1 MVLGAPWK
9 VSLAPCNLKDCEMII
24 PEEDSN
30 AIIDTDDYTDTDD
43 DDDNEESY
51 MKATA
56 IDFVVDYLLQ
66 DAAFAEHFFNR
77 NRWDEVEQKYD
88 IERKKQLQPAHRQP
102 VKVDLAAM
110 RKAPPEQSQRLFP
123 ALLQCVRDNPG
134 MTAGEINSKLGRN
147 KYLESAVYKCIEKN
161 IDSFIRVPKK
171 DIGGTRYLIYA
182 KEEMVI
188 E

>member
-1 MVLGAPWK
+1 M
-9 VSLAPCNLKDCEMII
+9 DDTTEI
-24 PEEDSN
+24 ESN
-30 AIIDTDDYTDTDD
+30 AIIDTEDYTDTDD

-56 IDFVVDYLLQ
+56 IDFVVDYLLDDQ
-66 DAAFAEHFFNR
+66 AFAEWYFNR

-88 IERKKQLQPAHRQP
+88 IERKKLLQPAHRQP
-102 VKVDLAAM
+102 ITVDLAAM

-134 MTAGEINSKLGRN
+134 LTTGELNVKLGRT
-147 KYLESAVYKCIEKN
+147 KYLESSLYKCIEKN
-161 IDSFIRVPKK
+161 LDSFVRVPKK

-182 KEEMVI
+182 REEMVI

>member
-1 MVLGAPWK
+1 M
-9 VSLAPCNLKDCEMII
+9 DDTTEI
-24 PEEDSN
+24 DSN
-30 AIIDTDDYTDTDD
+30 AIIDTDDYTEEDD
-43 DDDNEESY
+43 DDDNEEEIY
-51 MKATA
+51 KMTAT
-56 IDFVVDYLLQ
+56 DFIVDYLLQ
-66 DAAFAEHFFNR
+66 DEKFAEWIFNR

-88 IERKKQLQPAHRQP
+88 IERKKLLQPAHRQP
-102 VKVDLAAM
+102 ITVDLAAM
-110 RKAPPEQSQRLFP
+110 RKAPKETGQRLFP

-161 IDSFIRVPKK
+161 MDSFVRVPKK

>member
-1 MVLGAPWK
+1 
-9 VSLAPCNLKDCEMII
+9 MII

-30 AIIDTDDYTDTDD
+30 AIIDNTDDYTEEDD
-43 DDDNEESY
+43 APEEEIY
-51 MKATA
+51 KMTA

-66 DAAFAEHFFNR
+66 DMAFAEYFFTR

-88 IERKKQLQPAHRQP
+88 IERKKLAQPAHRQP
-102 VKVDLAAM
+102 ITVDLAAM
-110 RKAPPEQSQRLFP
+110 RKAPKEAGQRLFP

-134 MTAGEINSKLGRN
+134 MTAGEINSKLGCN

-161 IDSFIRVPKK
+161 MDSFVRVPKK

-182 KEEMVI
+182 REEMVI

>member
-1 MVLGAPWK
+1 
-9 VSLAPCNLKDCEMII
+9 MII

-30 AIIDTDDYTDTDD
+30 AIIDTEDYTEEDD
-43 DDDNEESY
+43 EPEEDY

-77 NRWDEVEQKYD
+77 NRWDEVEQRYD
-88 IERKKQLQPAHRQP
+88 IERKKLAQPVHRQP
-102 VKVDLAAM
+102 ITVDLAAM
-110 RKAPPEQSQRLFP
+110 RKAPKETGQRLFP
-123 ALLQCVRDNPG
+123 ALLQCVKNNPG
-134 MTAGEINSKLGRN
+134 LTAGEINSKLGRN

-161 IDSFIRVPKK
+161 MDSFVRVPKR

>member
-1 MVLGAPWK
+1 M
-9 VSLAPCNLKDCEMII
+9 DDTTEI
-24 PEEDSN
+24 ESN
-30 AIIDTDDYTDTDD
+30 AIIDTEDYTEEDD
-43 DDDNEESY
+43 EPEEEIY
-51 MKATA
+51 KMTA

-88 IERKKQLQPAHRQP
+88 IERKKLAQPAHRQP
-102 VKVDLAAM
+102 ITVDLAAM

-161 IDSFIRVPKK
+161 MDSFVRVPKK

>member
-1 MVLGAPWK
+1 MESQPSTMQPLEIAQ
-9 VSLAPCNLKDCEMII
+9 MII

-30 AIIDTDDYTDTDD
+30 AIIDNTDDYTDILDD

-56 IDFVVDYLLQ
+56 IDFVVDYLLDDQ
-66 DAAFAEHFFNR
+66 AFAEWYFNR

-88 IERKKQLQPAHRQP
+88 IERKKLLQPAHRQP
-102 VKVDLAAM
+102 ITVDLAAM
-110 RKAPPEQSQRLFP
+110 RKAPLEQSQRLFP
-123 ALLQCVRDNPG
+123 ALLQCVKDNPG

-147 KYLESAVYKCIEKN
+147 KYLESAVYRCIEKN

>member
-1 MVLGAPWK
+1 MQSTDDELPAQV
-9 VSLAPCNLKDCEMII
+9 
-24 PEEDSN
+24 
-30 AIIDTDDYTDTDD
+30 IDTEDYTDETDD
-43 DDDNEESY
+43 EPEEEIY
-51 MKATA
+51 KMTA

-88 IERKKQLQPAHRQP
+88 IERKKLAQPAHRKP
-102 VKVDLAAM
+102 ITVDLAAM
-110 RKAPPEQSQRLFP
+110 RKAPKEAGQRLFP

-134 MTAGEINSKLGRN
+134 MTAGEINSKLGCN

-161 IDSFIRVPKK
+161 LDSFVRVPKR

-182 KEEMVI
+182 REEMI
-188 E
+188 TE

>member
-1 MVLGAPWK
+1 
-9 VSLAPCNLKDCEMII
+9 MII

-30 AIIDTDDYTDTDD
+30 AIIDDTEDYTDTDD
-43 DDDNEESY
+43 EPEEEIY
-51 MKATA
+51 KMTA

-66 DAAFAEHFFNR
+66 DMAFAEHYFNR

-88 IERKKQLQPAHRQP
+88 IERKKLLQPAHRQP
-102 VKVDLAAM
+102 ITVDMAAM
-110 RKAPPEQSQRLFP
+110 RKAPPGQTQRLFP

-134 MTAGEINSKLGRN
+134 LTTGELNVKLGRT
-147 KYLESAVYKCIEKN
+147 KYLESSLYKCIEKN
-161 IDSFIRVPKK
+161 LDSFVRVPKR

-182 KEEMVI
+182 REEMVI

>member
-1 MVLGAPWK
+1 
-9 VSLAPCNLKDCEMII
+9 MII
-24 PEEDSN
+24 PEGEPD
-30 AIIDTDDYTDTDD
+30 AIIDNTDDYTEEDD
-43 DDDNEESY
+43 EPEEEIY
-51 MKATA
+51 KMTA

-88 IERKKQLQPAHRQP
+88 IERKKLAQPAHRKP
-102 VKVDLAAM
+102 ITVDLAAM

-134 MTAGEINSKLGRN
+134 LTAGEINSKLGRN

-161 IDSFIRVPKK
+161 MDSFVRVPKK
-171 DIGGTRYLIYA
+171 DIGGTRYLIYV

>member
-1 MVLGAPWK
+1 M
-9 VSLAPCNLKDCEMII
+9 DDTTEI
-24 PEEDSN
+24 ESN
-30 AIIDTDDYTDTDD
+30 AIIDTEDYTEEDD
-43 DDDNEESY
+43 EPEEEIY
-51 MKATA
+51 KMTA

-66 DAAFAEHFFNR
+66 DAAFAAHFFNR

-88 IERKKQLQPAHRQP
+88 IERKKLAQPAHRKP
-102 VKVDLAAM
+102 ITVDLAAM
-110 RKAPPEQSQRLFP
+110 RKAPKEAGQRLFP

-134 MTAGEINSKLGRN
+134 MTAGEINSKLGCN

-161 IDSFIRVPKK
+161 MDSFVRVPKR

-182 KEEMVI
+182 REEMVI

>member
-1 MVLGAPWK
+1 MQPLEIAQ
-9 VSLAPCNLKDCEMII
+9 MII

-30 AIIDTDDYTDTDD
+30 AIIDNTDDYTEEDD
-43 DDDNEESY
+43 EPEEEIY
-51 MKATA
+51 KMTA
-56 IDFVVDYLLQ
+56 IDFVVQYLLQ
-66 DAAFAEHFFNR
+66 DMAFAEWFFNR
-77 NRWDEVEQKYD
+77 NRWDEVEQRYD
-88 IERKKQLQPAHRQP
+88 IERKKLAQPAHRQP

-123 ALLQCVRDNPG
+123 ALLQVVRDNPG

-161 IDSFIRVPKK
+161 LDSFVRVPKK

-182 KEEMVI
+182 KEEMVT

>member
-1 MVLGAPWK
+1 M
-9 VSLAPCNLKDCEMII
+9 DDTTEI
-24 PEEDSN
+24 ESN

-43 DDDNEESY
+43 EPEEDY
-51 MKATA
+51 LKATA

-66 DAAFAEHFFNR
+66 DMAFAEWYFNR

-88 IERKKQLQPAHRQP
+88 IERKKLAQPAHRQP

-110 RKAPPEQSQRLFP
+110 RKAPPEQTQRLFP
-123 ALLQCVRDNPG
+123 ALLQCVKGNPG
-134 MTAGEINSKLGRN
+134 LTTGELNVKLGRT
-147 KYLESAVYKCIEKN
+147 KYLESSLYKCIEKN
-161 IDSFIRVPKK
+161 LDSFVRVPKK

-182 KEEMVI
+182 REEMVI

>member
-1 MVLGAPWK
+1 MQPLEIAQ
-9 VSLAPCNLKDCEMII
+9 MII

-30 AIIDTDDYTDTDD
+30 AIIDNTDDYTDTLDD

-66 DAAFAEHFFNR
+66 DLAFAEYFFNR

-88 IERKKQLQPAHRQP
+88 IERKKLPQPAHRQP
-102 VKVDLAAM
+102 ITVDLAAM

-123 ALLQCVRDNPG
+123 ALLQCVKDNPG
-134 MTAGEINSKLGRN
+134 LTAGEINSKLGRN

-161 IDSFIRVPKK
+161 MDSFVRVPKK

>member
-1 MVLGAPWK
+1 
-9 VSLAPCNLKDCEMII
+9 MII

-30 AIIDTDDYTDTDD
+30 AIIDNTEYTDTLDD

-66 DAAFAEHFFNR
+66 DLAFAEYFFNR

-88 IERKKQLQPAHRQP
+88 IERKKLPQPAHRQP
-102 VKVDLAAM
+102 ITVDLAAM
-110 RKAPPEQSQRLFP
+110 RKVPKETGQRLFP
-123 ALLQCVRDNPG
+123 ALLQVVRDNPG
-134 MTAGEINSKLGRN
+134 ITAAEINSKLNRTN
-147 KYLESAVYKCIEKN
+147 QQASAVFKCLERNEEK
-161 IDSFIRVPKK
+161 FIRMPERG
-171 DIGGTRYLIYA
+171 IGGVRYRFYV

>member
-1 MVLGAPWK
+1 
-9 VSLAPCNLKDCEMII
+9 MII

-30 AIIDTDDYTDTDD
+30 AIIDTDDYTDDTDD
-43 DDDNEESY
+43 EPEEEIY
-51 MKATA
+51 KMTA
-56 IDFVVDYLLQ
+56 IDFVVQYLLQ
-66 DAAFAEHFFNR
+66 DTAFAEHFFNR

-88 IERKKQLQPAHRQP
+88 IEKKRLTQPTHRQP
-102 VKVDLAAM
+102 ITVDMAAM

-134 MTAGEINSKLGRN
+134 LTAGEINSKLGRN

-161 IDSFIRVPKK
+161 MDSFVRVPKR

-182 KEEMVI
+182 KEEMVT

>member
-1 MVLGAPWK
+1 
-9 VSLAPCNLKDCEMII
+9 MII

-30 AIIDTDDYTDTDD
+30 AIIDTEDYTDEDD
-43 DDDNEESY
+43 EPEEDY

-56 IDFVVDYLLQ
+56 IDFVVGYLLQ
-66 DAAFAEHFFNR
+66 DMAFTEWFFNR

-88 IERKKQLQPAHRQP
+88 IERKKLAQPAHRQP
-102 VKVDLAAM
+102 ITVDLAAM

-147 KYLESAVYKCIEKN
+147 KYLESAVYRCIEKN
-161 IDSFIRVPKK
+161 MDSFVRVPKK

-182 KEEMVI
+182 REEMVI

>member
-1 MVLGAPWK
+1 MQNDDELPAQVID
-9 VSLAPCNLKDCEMII
+9 NTDEFTEEDDE
-24 PEEDSN
+24 PEEEIYKMT
-30 AIIDTDDYTDTDD
+30 ATDF
-43 DDDNEESY
+43 
-51 MKATA
+51 
-56 IDFVVDYLLQ
+56 IVQYLLQ
-66 DAAFAEHFFNR
+66 DEKFAEWYFNR

-88 IERKKQLQPAHRQP
+88 IARKKLLQPAHRQP

-123 ALLQCVRDNPG
+123 ALLKVVRDNPG
-134 MTAGEINSKLGRN
+134 LTAGEINSKLGRT

-161 IDSFIRVPKK
+161 LDSFVRVPKR

>member
-1 MVLGAPWK
+1 MQNDDELPAQV
-9 VSLAPCNLKDCEMII
+9 
-24 PEEDSN
+24 
-30 AIIDTDDYTDTDD
+30 IDTEDYTDEEDD
-43 DDDNEESY
+43 EPEEEG
-51 MKATA
+51 MKASN
-56 IDFVVDYLLQ
+56 IDFVVGYLLADQ
-66 DAAFAEHFFNR
+66 PFAEWYFNR
-77 NRWDEVEQKYD
+77 NRWDEVEQRYD
-88 IERKKQLQPAHRQP
+88 IERKKLAQPAHRQP
-102 VKVDLAAM
+102 VRVDLAAM

-123 ALLQCVRDNPG
+123 ALLQCVKDNPG

-161 IDSFIRVPKK
+161 LDSFVRVPKR

>member
-1 MVLGAPWK
+1 
-9 VSLAPCNLKDCEMII
+9 MII
-24 PEEDSN
+24 PEGEPD
-30 AIIDTDDYTDTDD
+30 AIIDNTDDYTDTDD

-88 IERKKQLQPAHRQP
+88 IERKKLSQSARRQP
-102 VKVDLAAM
+102 ITVDLAAM

-123 ALLQCVRDNPG
+123 ALFKVVRDNPG
-134 MTAGEINSKLGRN
+134 ITAEEINSKLNRTN
-147 KYLESAVYKCIEKN
+147 QQASAVFKCLDRNEDK
-161 IDSFIRVPKK
+161 FIRMPERG
-171 DIGGTRYLIYA
+171 IGGVRYRFYV
-182 KEEMVI
+182 KEEMI
-188 E
+188 TE

>member
-1 MVLGAPWK
+1 M
-9 VSLAPCNLKDCEMII
+9 DDTTEI
-24 PEEDSN
+24 ESN
-30 AIIDTDDYTDTDD
+30 AIIDTEEDDEP
-43 DDDNEESY
+43 EEEIY
-51 MKATA
+51 KMTA

-66 DAAFAEHFFNR
+66 DMAFAEYFFTR

-88 IERKKQLQPAHRQP
+88 IERKKLAQPAHRQP
-102 VKVDLAAM
+102 ITVDLAAM

-134 MTAGEINSKLGRN
+134 LTAGEINSKLGRN

-161 IDSFIRVPKK
+161 MDSFVRVPKK
-171 DIGGTRYLIYA
+171 DIGGTRYLIYV